1 MPCSSAASATA
12 WTLCFDTESAREI
25 AFLGIPASS
34 RRRISLALVLLA
46 MWFLLFSR
54 VHGEKN
60 RSGCGAEWEY
70 RRCRRAMLGTG
81 ANGAETQYRA
91 C

>member
-1 MPCSSAASATA
+1 MKQAYRAVGKVRKNLAGTG
-12 WTLCFDTESAREI
+12 EI

-60 RSGCGAEWEY
+60 RSWCGAEWEY

-81 ANGAETQYRA
+81 AYGAETQYRT